1 MSLISLLLA
10 ESSFGA
16 CEDQAPWELGET
28 DRVIGVLGPHVSG
41 AVFWFLW
48 VLSVLFAYHFY
59 SIPSLPPSALNTLW
73 INCHIRACWI
83 VSDCLLS

>member
-10 ESSFGA
+10 ESFDA
-16 CEDQAPWELGET
+16 CEDQASWELGET
-28 DRVIGVLGPHVSG
+28 DRVRCLLGPPVSG

-59 SIPSLPPSALNTLW
+59 SIPSLPPSALRHLG
-73 INCHIRACWI
+73 
-83 VSDCLLS
+83 